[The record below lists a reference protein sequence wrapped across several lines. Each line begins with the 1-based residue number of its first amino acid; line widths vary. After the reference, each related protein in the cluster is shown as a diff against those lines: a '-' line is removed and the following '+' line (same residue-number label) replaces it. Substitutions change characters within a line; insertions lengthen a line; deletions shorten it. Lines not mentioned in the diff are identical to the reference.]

1 MKQSTQPLLQ
11 TSQVDGQAILGQV
24 RPALCQGALGC
35 RRDPSWGAAL
45 LESAPNGARSASTYR
60 LE

>member
-24 RPALCQGALGC
+24 RPALGQGALGC
-35 RRDPSWGAAL
+35 LSDPSWGGC
-45 LESAPNGARSASTYR
+45 SP
-60 LE
+60 